1 MTNVIA
7 LIVAAVVAQILG
19 MLWYGPV
26 FGKQWLGFMG
36 WSKADADKR
45 MKEGK
50 KNMIIAFVGSLVT
63 AYVFSMILG
72 QLGTVGFSAGAV
84 VGFWV
89 WLGFLATTQMGSVL
103 WEGKPK
109 GLYYLNTLFSLVNL
123 ALMGGILAAWA

>member
-1 MTNVIA
+1 MTNAIA